1 MLIRESRLREIV
13 RSVLRENGG
22 DPVDLDL
29 TDDLELSEEEVKG
42 ALDDLDLTDDLDF
55 TEEDVEA
62 VMAAKQKK
70 RNAKVTAR
78 NLELT
83 SQYLLKMKAQD
94 PQKFKEVVAAWVPH
108 VGNQRAGMVQ
118 WMKALES
125 GEVQTQLSYSKVDKY
140 QDLSRQFLKNDNW
153 VSFVRWY
160 FEESRNTIDLDP
172 IKVKK
177 KKKKSSTGSGREMA
191 Y

>member
-1 MLIRESRLREIV
+1 
-13 RSVLRENGG
+13 
-22 DPVDLDL
+22 
-29 TDDLELSEEEVKG
+29 
-42 ALDDLDLTDDLDF
+42 
-55 TEEDVEA
+55 VEA
-62 VMAAKQKK
+62 AYQAS
-70 RNAKVTAR
+70 RNARVRAR

-83 SQYLLKMKAQD
+83 SQYLLKMKGQD

-125 GEVQTQLSYSKVDKY
+125 GEVQTQLSYSKIDKY
-140 QDLSRQFLKNDNW
+140 RDLSRQFLKNDNW

-160 FEESRNTIDLDP
+160 FEESRNTIDP